1 MNDRKHISL
10 ANMEFTR
17 SRQTVIWAKIRK
29 NYIEI
34 SQRSYS
40 LPCLG
45 KTSIHREVMKVSL
58 EDEPR
63 EKLDKSDSQ
72 VTGFNHISNKAR
84 CNTKH
89 GL

>member
-1 MNDRKHISL
+1 
-10 ANMEFTR
+10 
-17 SRQTVIWAKIRK
+17 
-29 NYIEI
+29 
-34 SQRSYS
+34 
-40 LPCLG
+40 
-45 KTSIHREVMKVSL
+45 MKVSL

>member
-1 MNDRKHISL
+1 
-10 ANMEFTR
+10 
-17 SRQTVIWAKIRK
+17 
-29 NYIEI
+29 
-34 SQRSYS
+34 
-40 LPCLG
+40 
-45 KTSIHREVMKVSL
+45 MKVSL

-63 EKLDKSDSQ
+63 EKLDKSDSP